1 MINQAPI
8 SYIDSRNECNVYD
21 DNGFLPLIT
30 APMYS
35 VIDEKNYETFLNH
48 NIQTCIPR
56 GIKTNLRSEYGLW
69 ISYSLN
75 DFIDNFHNSKIEL
88 DQIEYALIDTAN
100 GNMFRLH
107 NAIKIAKSIHKDKL
121 VIMAG
126 NVSSVEAFIELAKTG
141 VDYIRIGI
149 GGGGGCNTTSNTGV
163 GQLDLEDLII
173 RCYTA
178 KIQLEN
184 VGTCGEYFNY
194 KWYSHYSNTEWLKYE
209 HNINFISNKESLQI
223 ANVKIVADGISSYVK
238 GCQTKYGFNDNG
250 YAAINKLL
258 YAGADLVMVGK
269 LFAQCMESAG
279 EKGILDRLSNTYISL
294 SKLMNKISEST
305 KIYVKYS
312 GMSTQTEQQ
321 NYKKPYI
328 IDGLECSKQEIQSI
342 MKSDTGE
349 YATENYLNTYFKND
363 IKPSE
368 GSINWI
374 PVKWLLTEWLNGS
387 VNQDESPYL
396 MGWKNALQSAMSY
409 TNSKK
414 LIDFKFNKND

>member
-48 NIQTCIPR
+48 NIQICIPR
-56 GIKTNLRSEYGLW
+56 GIKTNVKSKYGLW

-75 DFIDNFHNSKIEL
+75 DFIDTFNNPEKEL

-107 NAIKIAKSIHKDKL
+107 NAIRIAKSIHKHKL
-121 VIMAG
+121 IIMAG
-126 NVSSVEAFIELAKTG
+126 NISSVESFIELAKTG
-141 VDYIRIGI
+141 VDYVRVGI
-149 GGGGGCNTTSNTGV
+149 GGSSSCNTTSNTGV
-163 GQLDLEDLII
+163 GQLDLEDLIYKCKEKI
-173 RCYTA
+173 LKSENDKSFFGDLI
-178 KIQLEN
+178 KIQADSNEYLE
-184 VGTCGEYFNY
+184 
-194 KWYSHYSNTEWLKYE
+194 HYIEQL
-209 HNINFISNKESLQI
+209 IISTVI

-258 YAGADLVMVGK
+258 YAGADLVMIGK

-279 EKGILDRLSNTYISL
+279 EKGVHDHLSDNYIPLSNLLYQASENTNIYI
-294 SKLMNKISEST
+294 
-305 KIYVKYS
+305 KYL
-312 GMSTQTEQQ
+312 GMSTVEEQK
-321 NYKKPYI
+321 NYNN
-328 IDGLECSKQEIQSI
+328 
-342 MKSDTGE
+342 E
-349 YATENYLNTYFKND
+349 YL
-363 IKPSE
+363 KPSE

-374 PVKWLLTEWLNGS
+374 PVRFKLVDWISGNDT
-387 VNQDESPYL
+387 QDSYPYL
-396 MGWKNALQSAMSY
+396 MGFTNALKSAMSY

-414 LIDFKFNKND
+414 LIDFKSNKNDQYNF

>member
-56 GIKTNLRSEYGLW
+56 GIKTNLKSKYGLW

-75 DFIDNFHNSKIEL
+75 DFIDNFHNNKIEL

-149 GGGGGCNTTSNTGV
+149 GGSSSCNTTSNTGV
-163 GQLDLEDLII
+163 GQLDLEELII

-184 VGTCGEYFNY
+184 VGTCGENFNY
-194 KWYSHYSNTEWLKYE
+194 KWYSRHSNTEWLKYE
-209 HNINFISNKESLQI
+209 HIINFISNKDCLQI

-258 YAGADLVMVGK
+258 YTGADLVMVGK

-294 SKLMNKISEST
+294 SKLKNKISEST
-305 KIYVKYS
+305 NIYVKYS

-321 NYKKPYI
+321 NYKSCPH
-328 IDGLECSKQEIQSI
+328 DTD
-342 MKSDTGE
+342 SDNNCGYCYKTGKC
-349 YATENYLNTYFKND
+349 LN

-374 PVKWLLTEWLNGS
+374 PVRFNLVDWIYGDST
-387 VNQDESPYL
+387 QDSYPYL
-396 MGWKNALQSAMSY
+396 MGWKNSLQSAMSY